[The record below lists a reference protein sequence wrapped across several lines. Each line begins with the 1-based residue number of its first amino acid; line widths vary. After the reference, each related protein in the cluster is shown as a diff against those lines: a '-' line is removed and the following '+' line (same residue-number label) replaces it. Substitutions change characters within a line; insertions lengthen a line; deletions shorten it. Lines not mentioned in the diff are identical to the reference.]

1 MNKRFADIF
10 KLLGCGDHSESGKK
24 VDDRDQN
31 MGNDI
36 RTASGIVRKKII
48 FQGNVQ
54 FVGFRFQSKTIA
66 DALGLTGFVE
76 NLSDGDVLMEV
87 QGSEHA
93 IEDLIDALRVRRPI
107 RIDSMDVSYLPIDE
121 EEKGFR
127 YVW

>member
-1 MNKRFADIF
+1 MKKSFLSIF
-10 KLLGCGDHSESGKK
+10 QAKHETEDERRAEAKDAMK
-24 VDDRDQN
+24 N
-31 MGNDI
+31 
-36 RTASGIVRKKII
+36 ASGAVRKRIL

-87 QGSEHA
+87 QGSERT
-93 IEDLIDALRVRRPI
+93 IEELIDALHQRRPI
-107 RIDSMDVSYLPIDE
+107 RIDSMEIEYLPLKTE
-121 EEKGFR
+121 QGFR